1 MRQMVG
7 IRMDYKGD
15 PNRSEKVRKDRLT
28 YTQKL
33 EIAFIIVAL
42 LLLITFWQL
51 MIHIV

>member
-1 MRQMVG
+1 MRQMLG

-28 YTQKL
+28 YTQKV
-33 EIAFIIVAL
+33 EIALVILAL

-51 MIHIV
+51 IIHTV